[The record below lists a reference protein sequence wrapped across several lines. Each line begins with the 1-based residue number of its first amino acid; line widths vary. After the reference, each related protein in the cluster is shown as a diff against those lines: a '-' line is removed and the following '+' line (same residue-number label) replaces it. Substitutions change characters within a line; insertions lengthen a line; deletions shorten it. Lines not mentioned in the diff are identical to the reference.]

1 MISNIML
8 ERVYQKPLNLNGNCY
23 LIDRLWPR
31 GVSKATLT
39 GVIWLKD
46 VAPSNELRQ
55 WYHEHVNEWDIFY
68 QHYQQE
74 LETNQAVTLLA
85 QKLMNNETITL
96 LFGSKDPQ
104 HNHAIV
110 LRDFLLKKLKQ
121 K

>member
-1 MISNIML
+1 MIPNIML

-31 GVSKATLT
+31 GMSKSTLT

-55 WYHEHVNEWDIFY
+55 WYHEHLNEWDIFY

-110 LRDFLLKKLKQ
+110 LRDFLVKKLKQ